1 MNIFHQ
7 AEGVALDLQK
17 EVLEKLPPR
26 AEEQIV
32 SLSKKLP
39 KLLLINKIMVNI

>member
-32 SLSKKLP
+32 SSLQ
-39 KLLLINKIMVNI
+39 KITETLTD